1 MYRDDRNIEF
11 MEVEPFVEPL
21 PAAKEEPAE
30 NADENAD
37 RFPGKKRGKTP
48 GKIAGEVSGKT
59 AAEKDENKPLRAKEF
74 IDGSILT
81 REGMTRQLPFVL
93 FLTVL
98 AVLYIGNRYHAER
111 MVRKITATEMEV
123 KNLRAEQIT
132 IASELMYISKPSEV
146 AASVDEKNLGL
157 KPSVEPPKKLIRKGN
172 P

>member
-11 MEVEPFVEPL
+11 MEVESFVEPL

-30 NADENAD
+30 NAGDNPV
-37 RFPGKKRGKTP
+37 RIPGKIKGKTP
-48 GKIAGEVSGKT
+48 GKISGGVPGKT
-59 AAEKDENKPLRAKEF
+59 AAEMDENKPLRAKEF

-81 REGMTRQLPFVL
+81 REAMTRQLPFVL
-93 FLTVL
+93 FLTLL

-132 IASELMYISKPSEV
+132 IASELMNISKPSEV
-146 AASVDEKNLGL
+146 AASVDKRNLGL
-157 KPSVEPPKKLIRKGN
+157 KPSVEPPKKLVRKGN